1 MPSAKIPLNFFGM
14 GFGLA
19 GLATAWR
26 VAVDLDLAPHWVS
39 DTLVAVA
46 TLVWT
51 ISCLLYL
58 RYALTT
64 RGAFVRDL
72 RDMTAGP
79 FASLALITPVLLVA
93 GGIAPYT
100 HDLATVLID
109 ILDVAILALGG
120 WFTGFWMRGGV
131 ELDRLHPGYFL
142 PTVAG
147 GLVASAGAAEVGQ
160 VRLAQLMLGLGLICW
175 VIVGSMILGRL
186 IFRPPLPDALAP
198 TMAIEV
204 APAAV
209 ASVAYLFSTGGHVD
223 RFAAILAGY
232 GLLMVTAQLPLLP
245 RYLHLKFSLGT
256 WAFTFSWAAVA
267 STALFWIASGH
278 PAGERLY
285 SYLVLGA
292 ISVLIG
298 GVAARTVVALARGAL
313 LPPAPAAPAASPP
326 LASGRPTPHHT
337 TARSTS

>member
-1 MPSAKIPLNFFGM
+1 MSSTRIPLNFFGM

-26 VAVDLDLAPHWVS
+26 IAFELDLAPHWVS
-39 DTLVAVA
+39 DTLTLVA
-46 TLVWT
+46 TLVWAT
-51 ISCLLYL
+51 SCALYL

-64 RGAFVRDL
+64 RGALIRDL
-72 RDMTAGP
+72 TDMTAGP

-93 GGIAPYT
+93 DGLAPYA
-100 HDLATVLID
+100 HDQATVLID
-109 ILDVAILALGG
+109 ILAVAILLLGG

-147 GLVASAGAAEVGQ
+147 GLVASAGAAVVGQ
-160 VRLAQLMLGLGLICW
+160 LQLARLMLGLGLICW

-209 ASVAYLFSTGGHVD
+209 ASVAYLFSTGGRVD
-223 RFAAILAGY
+223 GFATLLAGY
-232 GLLMVTAQLPLLP
+232 GLLMVAAQLPLLP
-245 RYLHLKFSLGT
+245 RYLRLKFSLST

-267 STALFWIASGH
+267 STALFWIAAGH
-278 PAGERLY
+278 PAGDRFS
-285 SYLVLGA
+285 SYLVLTA
-292 ISVLIG
+292 ISLLIG
-298 GVAARTVVALARGAL
+298 GVGARTVVAIARRRL
-313 LPPAPAAPAASPP
+313 LPPASNTPVRSAADPISDP
-326 LASGRPTPHHT
+326 RT
-337 TARSTS
+337 TSALIR

>member
-1 MPSAKIPLNFFGM
+1 MPTTRIPLNFFGM

-26 VAVDLDLAPHWVS
+26 IAVELGLASHWVS
-39 DTLVAVA
+39 DTLTAVA
-46 TLVWT
+46 ALMWVT
-51 ISCLLYL
+51 SCLLYL
-58 RYALTT
+58 RYALSA
-64 RGAFVRDL
+64 RGAFFRDIT
-72 RDMTAGP
+72 DTTAGP

-93 GGIAPYT
+93 DGLAPYA
-100 HDLATVLID
+100 HDQAAVLID
-109 ILDVAILALGG
+109 ILAVAILLLGG

-160 VRLAQLMLGLGLICW
+160 LQLAQLMLGLGLICW

-209 ASVAYLFSTGGHVD
+209 ASVAYLFSTGGRVD
-223 RFAAILAGY
+223 AFATILAGY
-232 GLLMVTAQLPLLP
+232 GLLMVAAQLPLLP
-245 RYLHLKFSLGT
+245 RYLRLKFSLSS

-278 PAGERLY
+278 PAGDRLY
-285 SYLVLGA
+285 SYLVLAA
-292 ISVLIG
+292 ISLLVG
-298 GVAARTVVALARGAL
+298 GVAARTVLALARHQL
-313 LPPAPAAPAASPP
+313 LPPTPGTAAIPTAEPAADARTVPA
-326 LASGRPTPHHT
+326 LVR
-337 TARSTS
+337 

>member
-1 MPSAKIPLNFFGM
+1 MSTTRIPLNFFGM

-26 VAVDLDLAPHWVS
+26 IAAELGLAPHWVS
-39 DTLVAVA
+39 DTLTVVAA
-46 TLVWT
+46 LVWAT
-51 ISCLLYL
+51 SCGLYL
-58 RYALTT
+58 RYTLAT

-72 RDMTAGP
+72 KDMTAGP
-79 FASLALITPVLLVA
+79 FASLALTTPVLLVA
-93 GGIAPYT
+93 DGVAPYA
-100 HDLATVLID
+100 HELAVVLID
-109 ILDVAILALGG
+109 FLAVAIVLLGG
-120 WFTGFWMRGGV
+120 WFTGFWMHGGV

-160 VRLAQLMLGLGLICW
+160 VRLAQLLLGLGLICW

-232 GLLMVTAQLPLLP
+232 GLLMVAAQLPLLP
-245 RYLHLKFSLGT
+245 RYLRLKFSLST

-278 PAGERLY
+278 PSGERIY
-285 SYLVLGA
+285 SYLVLAA
-292 ISVLIG
+292 ISLLIG
-298 GVAARTVVALARGAL
+298 GVAARTVIAIAGHELLPSAPIAPATPAIDPIADAHATPALAR
-313 LPPAPAAPAASPP
+313 
-326 LASGRPTPHHT
+326 
-337 TARSTS
+337 